1 MSQKQKWFYSDQK
14 RKSMNF
20 NLKIKLNGKRLNETN
35 SVKFLGIRIDKNL
48 TGKPILTILHL
59 N

>member
-35 SVKFLGIRIDKNL
+35 SM
-48 TGKPILTILHL
+48 
-59 N
+59 